1 MATRFL
7 APSMGEGVDELTVVN
22 WLKKEGD
29 TVKELEV
36 IVELET
42 DKVTTEIPSPAAGTI
57 LKIVALKDE
66 SVKVG
71 STLAW
76 IGQPN
81 EEPESTAPEAKA
93 FVLPEVPKPAV
104 AALTSAAE
112 KILSAKIDADK
123 DNKIIEEAVKSMK

>member
-57 LKIVALKDE
+57 LKIVALKDD

-76 IGQPN
+76 IGQPD
-81 EEPESTAPEAKA
+81 EVLESAVPAAKA
-93 FVLPEVPKPAV
+93 DVLPEVPKSATAAV
-104 AALTSAAE
+104 ASAPE
-112 KILSAKIDADK
+112 KL
-123 DNKIIEEAVKSMK
+123 

>member
-7 APSMGEGVDELTVVN
+7 APSMGEGIQELTVVN

-42 DKVTTEIPSPAAGTI
+42 DKVTTEVPSPAAGTI
-57 LKIVALKDE
+57 LKILAPKDE
-66 SVKVG
+66 IVKVG

-76 IGQPN
+76 IGQSG
-81 EEPESTAPEAKA
+81 E
-93 FVLPEVPKPAV
+93 VLELRCSGSK
-104 AALTSAAE
+104 TSC
-112 KILSAKIDADK
+112 SP
-123 DNKIIEEAVKSMK
+123 